1 MHEGKIPSHT
11 LPQYTFVDVPF
22 VHFSYT
28 LLTHPPHTLASP
40 SPPLTHTSPT
50 HTSPHRNLSHTSHT
64 PSAHHTSPSLFLHTP
79 LTPSPHTFPI
89 AGENKPPGSVEG
101 YSPKGK
107 EGSSGTRASL
117 SPKDKKLQ
125 ASKYC
130 WLCAFQFT
138 MFKRQ
143 HHCRL
148 CDASCCDDCCKK
160 KGIIEGQQV
169 MNTNYF

>member
-1 MHEGKIPSHT
+1 M
-11 LPQYTFVDVPF
+11 
-22 VHFSYT
+22 
-28 LLTHPPHTLASP
+28 
-40 SPPLTHTSPT
+40 
-50 HTSPHRNLSHTSHT
+50 
-64 PSAHHTSPSLFLHTP
+64 PSLIY
-79 LTPSPHTFPI
+79 PSSLQPSFI
-89 AGENKPPGSVEG
+89 GENKPPGSVEG

-107 EGSSGTRASL
+107 EGAAQRASL

-138 MFKRQ
+138 LFKRQ

-160 KGIIEGQQV
+160 KGILEGQQV
-169 MNTNYF
+169 MNMNNNNLTLFLILPLIQPLFFSRVGLQPK